1 MIIYATKQTVDRYGI
16 KMPENFQN
24 PFMRQMTLAVYN
36 REKDDRLLEWG
47 AKLFYFDH
55 RKCIQI
61 CNFASKF
68 TIVLVDIKKADL
80 EIVGDLVAKYL
91 LDIYSDN
98 KRMTALLKRL
108 FKEHPLVCFAKLTD
122 RKTISTMNRFQ
133 SVYLEDG
140 YRLYDFIENGIL
152 KTIILNREINREHI
166 VTDKIDGKTE
176 YFYPAERF
184 EELLINYYK

>member
-16 KMPENFQN
+16 KMTEDLQN
-24 PFMRQMTLAVYN
+24 PVVRQTALAVYN
-36 REKDDRLLEWG
+36 HEKDNRLLEWG
-47 AKLFYFDH
+47 AKLFYFDR

-61 CNFASKF
+61 CNFASKL
-68 TIVLVDIKKADL
+68 TIVLVDIKRADL
-80 EIVGDLVAKYL
+80 EIVGDLVANYL
-91 LDIYSDN
+91 MDIYSDN
-98 KRMTALLKRL
+98 KKMTILLDRY
-108 FKEHPLVCFAKLTD
+108 FKEHPLICFAKLTD

-140 YRLYDFIENGIL
+140 YRLYDFIESGIL
-152 KTIILNREINREHI
+152 KTIILNREINREYI

-176 YFYPAERF
+176 YYYPAERF

>member
-80 EIVGDLVAKYL
+80 EIVGNLVAKYL

-152 KTIILNREINREHI
+152 KTIILNREINREYL

>member
-47 AKLFYFDH
+47 AKLFYFDR

-98 KRMTALLKRL
+98 KRMTALLERL

-152 KTIILNREINREHI
+152 KTIILNREINREYL

>member
-16 KMPENFQN
+16 KMPENLQD
-24 PFMRQMTLAVYN
+24 PFMRQMTLAIYN

-80 EIVGDLVAKYL
+80 EIVGNLVAKYL

-152 KTIILNREINREHI
+152 KTIILNREINREYL

>member
-152 KTIILNREINREHI
+152 KTIILNREINREYL

>member
-16 KMPENFQN
+16 KMPENLQD
-24 PFMRQMTLAVYN
+24 PFMRQIALAVYN
-36 REKDDRLLEWG
+36 REKNDRLLEWG

-152 KTIILNREINREHI
+152 KTIILNREINREYL

>member
-16 KMPENFQN
+16 KMPENLQD

-55 RKCIQI
+55 RKCIQV

-98 KRMTALLKRL
+98 KRMTALLNRH

-152 KTIILNREINREHI
+152 KTIILNREINREYL